1 MFATI
6 SVIRLSAIT
15 GAVAMLAGCGGTG
28 VPTTV
33 PNGAATSAVTRLAS
47 PDNCR
52 HTGDVSASPCYVKL
66 TVGQPTATI
75 SVSGPS
81 GSTISANS
89 ASCTD
94 RGKATIE
101 GSGSTWQVSA
111 GASAG
116 RCIVRFV
123 ATSGG
128 QKIGI
133 VDVRIFNTI

>member
-6 SVIRLSAIT
+6 SAIRLSAIA
-15 GAVAMLAGCGGTG
+15 GALAVLAGCGGAG
-28 VPTTV
+28 APTAV
-33 PNGAATSAVTRLAS
+33 PNGAASSAVTQSAS

-66 TVGQPTATI
+66 TVGQPTATV

-81 GSTISANS
+81 GSTISAKS

-94 RGKATIE
+94 RGKATIA
-101 GSGSTWQVSA
+101 GSGSTWQVTA

-128 QKIGI
+128 HNVGI